1 MNYQIVLFKNKE
13 RQRIIN
19 KFLTLTKAKEKYDL
33 LIKKSSEV
41 IFEKG
46 TENGKECLFELGL
59 LELGKKTDNQVYIK
73 DKLGRNMKVEL
84 DDDNFNMLKIKEY
97 KIEET
102 FLDYKT
108 KKKINT
114 SELINKY
121 LKGAGLKQVSKL
133 NNKIIVQNDEKINL
147 FTLKSEDDALRF
159 TERLQQVLSQQNK
172 KDCIIV
178 TDYSTIHR
186 KYLYKILTEQG
197 FPIKYLQRYSTTHL
211 SKR

>member
-19 KFLTLTKAKEKYDL
+19 KFLTLTKAKERYEL

-41 IFEKG
+41 IFEKR
-46 TENGKECLFELGL
+46 TENGKECVFELGL
-59 LELGKKTDNQVYIK
+59 LESGKKTNNQVYIK
-73 DKLGRNMKVEL
+73 DQLGRNMKVEL
-84 DDDNFNMLKIKEY
+84 DDDNLSMLKIQEY

-108 KKKINT
+108 KKKITT

-121 LKGAGLKQVSKL
+121 LKGVGLKQVSKL
-133 NNKIIVQNDEKINL
+133 NNKIIVQNDDKLNL

>member
-59 LELGKKTDNQVYIK
+59 LELGKKTDNQDYIK

-108 KKKINT
+108 KKKIKT

>member
-97 KIEET
+97 KIEEA